1 MSVESVWVP
10 QKSEK
15 SEPKIR
21 KMIMT
26 MSMSIN
32 HNQVKITMMTC
43 DGRSCHWGQMYRN
56 VMSFIHVILSLM
68 GSWSVARFIVL
79 CFSLS
84 IQKSKSITN
93 PNAFLNHSF
102 IH

>member
-1 MSVESVWVP
+1 MS
-10 QKSEK
+10 
-15 SEPKIR
+15 
-21 KMIMT
+21 
-26 MSMSIN
+26 
-32 HNQVKITMMTC
+32 
-43 DGRSCHWGQMYRN
+43 WGQMYRN

-102 IH
+102 IDCWLANYNITARWHLDYLIDADWQGTCVNG